1 MAITLN
7 IPESLSEITLGQ
19 YQKWV
24 KITEGQEINNFYQQ
38 KMIEIF
44 CGADLKDA
52 LKMRVKDINELTL
65 ELNKLFET
73 KPKFVD
79 RCTINDNEFGFI
91 PKLDDMSFGE
101 YIDLD
106 TYLAE
111 WETMDLAMGVL
122 FRPVIFSRK
131 GKYLIE
137 DYETASKYNMK
148 NMRLDVVMGALVFF
162 WNLKN
167 ELLKHI
173 VNYLQNQQDVKL
185 PQHLIAS
192 IRNGV
197 GFNPFTDS
205 VMETLETLKTVS
217 YTHLRAHET

>member
-52 LKMRVKDINELTL
+52 LKMRVKDINQVTL

-73 KPKFVD
+73 KPKFID

-111 WETMDLAMGVL
+111 WDTMDLAMGVL

-205 VMETLETLKTVS
+205 VMETLETLKK
-217 YTHLRAHET
+217 

>member
-73 KPKFVD
+73 KPKFID

-111 WETMDLAMGVL
+111 WDTMDLAMGVL

-205 VMETLETLKTVS
+205 VMETLETLKK
-217 YTHLRAHET
+217 

>member
-1 MAITLN
+1 MAIKLN

-19 YQKWV
+19 YQKWA
-24 KITEGQEINNFYQQ
+24 KITEGKEINNFYQQ

-44 CGADLKDA
+44 CKANLKDA
-52 LKMRVKDINELTL
+52 LKMRVKDINEVTI
-65 ELNKLFET
+65 ELNALFEK
-73 KPKFVD
+73 KPKFKD
-79 RCTINDNEFGFI
+79 RCTFNDNEFGFI

-106 TYLAE
+106 TYLAD

-122 FRPVIFSRK
+122 FRPVTFTRK
-131 GKYLIE
+131 EKYLIE
-137 DYETASKYNMK
+137 DYETASKYDMK
-148 NMRLDVVMGALVFF
+148 NMPLDVAMGALVFF
-162 WNLKN
+162 WNLKT

-173 VNYLQNQQDVKL
+173 VNYLQNQKEVEL

-192 IRNGV
+192 LKNGV

-205 VMETLETLKTVS
+205 VMETLETFQK
-217 YTHLRAHET
+217 

>member
-1 MAITLN
+1 MAIKLN

-19 YQKWV
+19 YQQWV

-73 KPKFVD
+73 KPKFID

-205 VMETLETLKTVS
+205 VMETLETLKK
-217 YTHLRAHET
+217 

>member
-205 VMETLETLKTVS
+205 VMETLETLKK
-217 YTHLRAHET
+217 

>member
-19 YQKWV
+19 YQQWI

-52 LKMRVKDINELTL
+52 LKMRVKDINQVTL

-73 KPKFVD
+73 KPKFID

-111 WETMDLAMGVL
+111 WDTMDLAMGVL

-148 NMRLDVVMGALVFF
+148 NMRLDVVLGALVFF

-205 VMETLETLKTVS
+205 VMETLETLKK
-217 YTHLRAHET
+217 

>member
-1 MAITLN
+1 
-7 IPESLSEITLGQ
+7 
-19 YQKWV
+19 
-24 KITEGQEINNFYQQ
+24 
-38 KMIEIF
+38 
-44 CGADLKDA
+44 
-52 LKMRVKDINELTL
+52 
-65 ELNKLFET
+65 
-73 KPKFVD
+73 
-79 RCTINDNEFGFI
+79 
-91 PKLDDMSFGE
+91 MSFGE

-205 VMETLETLKTVS
+205 VMETLETLKK
-217 YTHLRAHET
+217 

>member
-19 YQKWV
+19 YQQWV

-73 KPKFVD
+73 KPKFID
-79 RCTINDNEFGFI
+79 KCTINDNEFGFI

-122 FRPVIFSRK
+122 FRPVTFSRK

-148 NMRLDVVMGALVFF
+148 NMSLDVVMGALVFF
-162 WNLKN
+162 WNLKS

-205 VMETLETLKTVS
+205 VMETLETLKK
-217 YTHLRAHET
+217 

>member
-7 IPESLSEITLGQ
+7 IPESLNEITLGQ
-19 YQKWV
+19 YQQWV
-24 KITEGQEINNFYQQ
+24 KLTEGQEINNFYQQ

-44 CGADLKDA
+44 CEANLKDA
-52 LKMRVKDINELTL
+52 LKMRVKDINEVTL
-65 ELNKLFET
+65 SLNSLFET
-73 KPKFVD
+73 KPKFID
-79 RCTINDNEFGFI
+79 KCTFNNNEFGFI

-106 TYLAE
+106 TYLAD
-111 WETMDLAMGVL
+111 WQTMDLAMGVL
-122 FRPVIFSRK
+122 FRPISFTRK
-131 GKYLIE
+131 EKYLIE

-148 NMRLDVVMGALVFF
+148 NMPLDVVMGALVFF

-173 VNYLQNQQDVKL
+173 TNYLSIQEVVKL

-192 IRNGV
+192 LQNGV

-205 VMETLETLKTVS
+205 VMETLETFKK
-217 YTHLRAHET
+217 

>member
-73 KPKFVD
+73 KPKFID

-148 NMRLDVVMGALVFF
+148 NMPLDIVMGSLVFF

-205 VMETLETLKTVS
+205 VMETLETLKK
-217 YTHLRAHET
+217 

>member
-19 YQKWV
+19 YQQWV

-52 LKMRVKDINELTL
+52 LKMRVKDINQVTL

-73 KPKFVD
+73 KPKFID

-111 WETMDLAMGVL
+111 WDTMDLAMGVL

-131 GKYLIE
+131 GKYLVE

-148 NMRLDVVMGALVFF
+148 NMKLDVVMGALVFF

-205 VMETLETLKTVS
+205 VMETLETLKK
-217 YTHLRAHET
+217 

>member
-7 IPESLSEITLGQ
+7 IPESLREITLGQ
-19 YQKWV
+19 YQQWV

-52 LKMRVKDINELTL
+52 LKMRVKDINQVTL

-73 KPKFVD
+73 KPKFID

-111 WETMDLAMGVL
+111 WDTMDLAMGVL

-205 VMETLETLKTVS
+205 VMETLETLKK
-217 YTHLRAHET
+217 

>member
-1 MAITLN
+1 MALTLN

-19 YQKWV
+19 YQDWV

-44 CGADLKDA
+44 CKANLKDA
-52 LKMRVKDINELTL
+52 LKMRVKDINEVTIG
-65 ELNKLFET
+65 LNSLFEK
-73 KPKFVD
+73 KPKFKD
-79 RCTINDNEFGFI
+79 RCTFNDNEFGFI

-111 WETMDLAMGVL
+111 WESMDLAMGVL
-122 FRPVIFSRK
+122 FRPVTFTRK
-131 GKYLIE
+131 EKYLIE
-137 DYETASKYNMK
+137 DYETASKYDMK
-148 NMRLDVVMGALVFF
+148 NMPLDVVMGALVFF
-162 WNLKN
+162 WNLKT

-173 VNYLQNQQDVKL
+173 VNYLQNQKDVSL
-185 PQHLIAS
+185 PTHLIAS
-192 IRNGV
+192 LKNGV

-205 VMETLETLKTVS
+205 VMETLETFQK
-217 YTHLRAHET
+217 

>member
-1 MAITLN
+1 MAIKLN

-19 YQKWV
+19 YQKWA
-24 KITEGQEINNFYQQ
+24 KITEGKEINNFYQQ

-44 CGADLKDA
+44 CKANLKDA
-52 LKMRVKDINELTL
+52 LKMRVKDINEVTIG
-65 ELNKLFET
+65 LNSLFEK
-73 KPKFVD
+73 KPKFKD
-79 RCTINDNEFGFI
+79 RCTFNDNEFGFI

-106 TYLAE
+106 TYLAD

-122 FRPVIFSRK
+122 FRPVTFTRK
-131 GKYLIE
+131 EKYLIE
-137 DYETASKYNMK
+137 DYETASKYDMK
-148 NMRLDVVMGALVFF
+148 NMPLDVVMGALVFF
-162 WNLKN
+162 WNLKT

-173 VNYLQNQQDVKL
+173 LNYLQNQKEVEL

-192 IRNGV
+192 LKNGV

-205 VMETLETLKTVS
+205 VMETLET
-217 YTHLRAHET
+217 YTK